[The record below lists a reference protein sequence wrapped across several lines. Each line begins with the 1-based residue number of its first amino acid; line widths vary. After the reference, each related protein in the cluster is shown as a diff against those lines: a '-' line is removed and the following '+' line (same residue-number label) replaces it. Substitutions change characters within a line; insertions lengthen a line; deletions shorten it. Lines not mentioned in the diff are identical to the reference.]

1 MSYAGTVSK
10 SRHCFG
16 LFSYWPKKSSFTVV
30 GEQLKHFLE
39 IQKWTPTG
47 SYAKHRFKQLFSV
60 CVCVCVC
67 TLSAMIEQKV
77 TRVGDLDVEIQEM
90 KNDPGDTADG
100 LADDAK
106 CWEILTRIM
115 QSSRSCSM
123 KM

>member
-1 MSYAGTVSK
+1 MCECVS
-10 SRHCFG
+10 
-16 LFSYWPKKSSFTVV
+16 
-30 GEQLKHFLE
+30 
-39 IQKWTPTG
+39 
-47 SYAKHRFKQLFSV
+47 
-60 CVCVCVC
+60 VCVCVC

-106 CWEILTRIM
+106 FWEILTRIM